1 MKDSQITINY
11 PKTLTLYIHIPFCY
25 IKCPYCDFNTYSQIE
40 NLFNSYTI
48 ALKKEIELWSKPLA
62 NSQIQSVFFGGGTP
76 SYLPIKSIKSLMHS
90 IFSSFNLNND
100 AEITFECNPDD
111 LTARKL
117 NALLENNVNRLSI
130 GIQSF
135 NNKLLKIL
143 GRNHSATKAQNAI
156 KRSLMS
162 GFTNV
167 NIDLMYGLPTQTIND
182 WIETLDISL
191 NTNPQHISMYC
202 LTLEKGTPMNEWVK
216 SKKLVNPNPD
226 VAAEMYSLAQQ
237 KVKLNQFEQYEI
249 SNWSKPQNKS
259 THNIN
264 YWRNGYYIGIGPG
277 AHSHLPQKRFWNI
290 NSPKKYTNL
299 LTNTQINVTNNFLPP
314 VIEKSEHIS
323 KELEM
328 AETMILGLR
337 LLEGINVCDFN
348 NRFNINPLTKYN
360 STISDLVNLNLI
372 YMKNNHIRLTNQGF
386 LLGNEVF
393 SRILE
398 NVNQDN

>member
-1 MKDSQITINY
+1 
-11 PKTLTLYIHIPFCY
+11 
-25 IKCPYCDFNTYSQIE
+25 
-40 NLFNSYTI
+40 
-48 ALKKEIELWSKPLA
+48 
-62 NSQIQSVFFGGGTP
+62 
-76 SYLPIKSIKSLMHS
+76 
-90 IFSSFNLNND
+90 
-100 AEITFECNPDD
+100 
-111 LTARKL
+111 
-117 NALLENNVNRLSI
+117 
-130 GIQSF
+130 
-135 NNKLLKIL
+135 
-143 GRNHSATKAQNAI
+143 
-156 KRSLMS
+156 
-162 GFTNV
+162 
-167 NIDLMYGLPTQTIND
+167 
-182 WIETLDISL
+182 
-191 NTNPQHISMYC
+191 
-202 LTLEKGTPMNEWVK
+202 MNEWVK

-226 VAAEMYSLAQQ
+226 IAAEMYSLAQQ

-299 LTNTQINVTNNFLPP
+299 LTNSQINVTNNFLPP

-337 LLEGINVCDFN
+337 LLEGINVCEFN

-372 YMKNNHIRLTNQGF
+372 YIKNNRIRLTNQGF

>member
-1 MKDSQITINY
+1 MKEKQITTNY
-11 PKTLTLYIHIPFCY
+11 PKSLAIYIHIPFCY

-48 ALKKEIELWSKPLA
+48 ALLKEIELWSKPLA

-76 SYLPIKSIKSLMHS
+76 SYLPIKSIKSLMNC
-90 IFSSFNLNND
+90 IFSSFNLSNN

-111 LTARKL
+111 LTSRKL
-117 NALLENNVNRLSI
+117 NCLLENDVNRLSI
-130 GIQSF
+130 GVQSF

-182 WIETLDISL
+182 WIETIDISL

-226 VAAEMYSLAQQ
+226 LAAEMYSIAQQ
-237 KVKLNQFEQYEI
+237 KVKLHKFKQYEI
-249 SNWSKPQNKS
+249 SNWAQSQKKS

-264 YWRNGYYIGIGPG
+264 YWMNGYYIGIGAG
-277 AHSHLPQKRFWNI
+277 AHSHLPEKRFWNI
-290 NSPKKYTNL
+290 NSPKQYTNL
-299 LTNTQINVTNNFLPP
+299 LTNNQVKPNIDLLPP
-314 VIEKSEHIS
+314 VIDKSEYIS

-337 LLEGINVCDFN
+337 LLEGIDAYKFES
-348 NRFNINPLTKYN
+348 RFKSNPLIKYS

-372 YMKNNHIRLTNQGF
+372 YIENHQIKLTNQGL

-398 NVNQDN
+398 NVQ